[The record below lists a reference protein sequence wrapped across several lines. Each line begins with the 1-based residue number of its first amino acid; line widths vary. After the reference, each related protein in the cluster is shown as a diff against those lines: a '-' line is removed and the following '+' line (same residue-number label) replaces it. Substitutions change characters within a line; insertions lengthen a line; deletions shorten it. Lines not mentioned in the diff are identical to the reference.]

1 MEYHLNFESINA
13 TPVVI
18 DWTVC
23 AFNCVYTLKGVAVD
37 NSPLWIEVN
46 CKDEPLE
53 PDFVMNNIEII
64 KEEIINPKNHE
75 LVVYATPDDSNN
87 HYYHYCCLHF
97 FDATIN
103 FENKKI
109 KLSRSNISISW
120 PLLDFIK
127 VFE

>member
-46 CKDEPLE
+46 SNEPLE

-64 KEEIINPKNHE
+64 KEEINNPKNHE

-103 FENKKI
+103 IENKKI
-109 KLSRSNISISW
+109 DINKSYINSRW
-120 PLLDFIK
+120 FFPEFIK
-127 VFE
+127 IVR